1 MLSVDNVLPR
11 AKGVHFQSLHD
22 KQAPFAQEELRRDQ
36 SASGGARNAGEEFH
50 VNRPPMTHSE
60 KCLDLVLISNTIIC
74 TVHVWNWDEKFHIY
88 KS

>member
-22 KQAPFAQEELRRDQ
+22 KQAPFAQEEPRRDQ

-50 VNRPPMTHSE
+50 VNRAPITHSE
-60 KCLDLVLISNTIIC
+60 KCLDLVFLGLFGYQTQ
-74 TVHVWNWDEKFHIY
+74 
-88 KS
+88 